1 MRTLLVS
8 GFASA
13 AVAVVAAACTLS
25 TPPPPDQTVSEF
37 CSDWAKAICQL
48 SNGPCDFV
56 EATCATYQTGV
67 CMNNVNATLSGT
79 RQYSQPNGKACV
91 DALNA
96 AYGNSPSS
104 ISATTLFALN
114 ATCSKAVVGNEGSD
128 MTCTDDTDCTGTLV
142 CAPLSVGSANGSVC
156 AAVTLKDAGDICGD
170 PGDECQGLSYCA
182 PQPMAAPLCVPTPA
196 TGGSC
201 SATIPCGTS
210 DRCVNNVCQARQ
222 LSGETCTTN
231 DDCDPS
237 APYCD
242 TYAPAACTNVL
253 TFARGS
259 IDCNGI
265 AGLDQSDSGTG
276 STPSDGGSD

>member
-79 RQYSQPNGKACV
+79 RQYSQPNGKACI
-91 DALNA
+91 DALNS
-96 AYGNSPSS
+96 AYGGSPSS
-104 ISATTLFALN
+104 IPASTLFALN
-114 ATCSKAVVGNEGSD
+114 ATCGKAVVGNQGSD
-128 MTCTDDTDCTGTLV
+128 MACTDDTDCTGSLV
-142 CAPLSVGSANGSVC
+142 CAPLLGGGGSVC
-156 AAVTLKDAGDICGD
+156 ASVTLKDAGDICGD

-182 PQPMAAPLCVPTPA
+182 PQPTAAPLCVPTPA
-196 TGGSC
+196 TGEPC
-201 SATIPCGTS
+201 SATIPCGTL
-210 DRCVNNVCQARQ
+210 DRCV
-222 LSGETCTTN
+222 SGACEPRATLNEPCASN
-231 DDCDPS
+231 DDCAPS

-242 TYAPAACTNVL
+242 TYPPAACTTGL
-253 TFARGS
+253 SFGRGS

-265 AGLDQSDSGTG
+265 AGLDQSDGGTG
-276 STPSDGGSD
+276 TTASDSGSD